1 MSFDSFIAIDWSGAE
16 GRYGGISIARCKPGT
31 VAPVL
36 VAPESVR
43 WTRAAAA
50 TWLEREIASGKRLL
64 VGFDFA
70 FGMPFEPQG
79 AGYLAGQAAGARDIF
94 ALWDLIE
101 TASGGEDDFGCGRVV
116 RDPRFAPLYWSAG
129 TMPAGW
135 IARQRLTEIA
145 CAAATRTRPET
156 VFKLIGSKQVG
167 KASLTG
173 MRVLR
178 QVRAR
183 SAGKVSVWPFER
195 TSAAGSV
202 MVEIY
207 PTLFRKEAADTLAKL
222 RTRGDLD
229 AALRHLGSK
238 GVEDADENLSDHD
251 TDALISA
258 AGLRKLCVDGRMPL
272 APASGRIAR
281 EGWIFGVPVPSAR
294 GKAA

>member
-1 MSFDSFIAIDWSGAE
+1 MDFDSFIAIDWSGAE
-16 GRYGGISIARCKPGT
+16 GRYGGISIARCTPGT
-31 VAPVL
+31 AAPVL

-50 TWLEREIASGKRLL
+50 SWLEREIRDGQRLL
-64 VGFDFA
+64 IGFDFA
-70 FGMPFEPQG
+70 FGMPFEPG

-101 TASGGEDDFGCGRVV
+101 AASGGEDDFGCGRVV
-116 RDPRFAPLYWSAG
+116 RDPRFAPLYWSSG

-135 IARQRLTEIA
+135 VARQRMTEIA
-145 CAAATRTRPET
+145 CATATRTRPET

-173 MRVLR
+173 IRVLR
-178 QVRAR
+178 QLRAR
-183 SAGKVSVWPFER
+183 SAGKVSIWPFEP
-195 TSAAGSV
+195 AAGSV

-207 PTLFRKEAADTLAKL
+207 PTLFRKAAADSLAKL
-222 RTRGDLD
+222 RTRGELD
-229 AALRHLGSK
+229 TALRSLGSK
-238 GVEDADENLSDHD
+238 GVQDGDESLSDHD

-258 AGLRKLCVDGRMPL
+258 AGLRRLWSDGRMPL
-272 APASGRIAR
+272 ARVGGRIAR
-281 EGWIFGVPVPSAR
+281 EGWIFGVPVPPPK